1 MSSASDF
8 LWILP
13 PALVLGFFVFLN
25 VRNRRKAARMSD
37 FARSRGWRCIHSRGP
52 TGPGARY
59 TKFVLDAGDGWEL
72 RTRKGSMGQY
82 ARMPGKTEFRSAS
95 PRFPGEFVLFAGRGG
110 EKAVAALM
118 RFVGRVFG
126 KTLMSLVCGKD
137 MGRNLGRLRSYE
149 APEGIQLAVLATV
162 DPRARFDLEAISRA
176 IDGIYGGRLR
186 LSACIGDHGL
196 HVTAEFSELKIPG
209 EGEDFL
215 AGCLA
220 LRDLLATMLR

>member
-13 PALVLGFFVFLN
+13 PALVLGFFVFVN
-25 VRNRRKAARMSD
+25 VQNRRKAARMSD

-72 RTRKGSMGQY
+72 KIRKGNVGRY
-82 ARMPGKTEFRSAS
+82 ASTIGKTEFRSAS
-95 PRFPGEFVLFAGRGG
+95 PRFPGEFVLFAARGG
-110 EKAVAALM
+110 AKATAAVM
-118 RFVGRVFG
+118 RFSGRVFG
-126 KTLMSLVCGKD
+126 KTLMSLLCGKD
-137 MGRNLGRLRSYE
+137 MGRNLGRLQVYE
-149 APEGIQLAVLATV
+149 APEGINLAVLATV
-162 DPRARFDLEAISRA
+162 DPRTRFDLEAISRA
-176 IDGIYGGRLR
+176 IDEICGSRLR
-186 LSACIGDHGL
+186 PMVRIGDHGL
-196 HVTAEFSELKIPG
+196 HVSVLFAEFKIPG

-220 LRDLLATMLR
+220 LRDLFATMSR